1 MVKIEKG
8 DYLISDIYQG
18 GYSSLDPSY
27 GSIFT
32 SYNTRPTVSQLG
44 VATDP
49 RVANVLKEV
58 SDKIAPGAKNIE
70 LSFIQQEVLESV
82 PKQHLKEVKRL
93 SELTGVDVT
102 LHAPLVE
109 ASGLTE
115 RSGFSDLNREIA
127 ERQMTTSMEKAH
139 ELSPDKG
146 TPVTFHSA
154 AILPSPE
161 IRKFKDEETGEWKEE
176 IEKMLVIEQESGQIV
191 SAKKE
196 EKYYPEFPGQKIDF
210 PVEDQV
216 SSMNETQWSD
226 SLSKLVAPKERIDR
240 IIADEYALAQP
251 VANQVLTPGKENLR
265 DLKPEQVNSYLRFQN
280 ASQELGD
287 VRLHLKSLYNKA
299 YKYGSEKDKR
309 KLKEMGEAFS
319 QSVYLKNPETGE
331 LMKNPDLK
339 VQSAA
344 LQRLMHSLNK
354 EIPPPELFKP
364 LNEFAFDKSAQTFGN
379 VAYKSYKK
387 FGENA
392 PIVSIENPPT
402 TIAGFSRGSELK
414 ELVKGSREK
423 FVEKAVSGG
432 MSKNEAEKQ
441 AEKMIGVTWDVGHIN
456 QLRRFGFS
464 KEDIVKETEE
474 VAPYIKHIHLSDNFG
489 NENVELPMG
498 MGDVP
503 LKEMMEKVGDKASEV
518 KQIVEAGHWWQ
529 HFRTSPMAETFEALG
544 SPIYSM
550 RAAPYWNQA
559 VGLQQG
565 YFSGYGQM
573 LPPINYETFGSG
585 FSRLPIELG
594 GQRQGAGGSRMGGT
608 PME

>member
-8 DYLISDIYQG
+8 DYLVSDIYQG
-18 GYSSLDPSY
+18 GYSSLNPSY

-32 SYNTRPTVSQLG
+32 GYENRPTISQLG
-44 VATDP
+44 IATDP
-49 RVANVLKEV
+49 RVANILKEV
-58 SDKIAPGAKNIE
+58 SDKIAPGAKALE
-70 LSFIQQEVLESV
+70 LSFIQQEILETV

-93 SELTGVDVT
+93 SDLTGVDIT

-127 ERQMTTSMEKAH
+127 ERQMITAMEKAN
-139 ELSPDKG
+139 EVSPNKG

-161 IRKFKDEETGEWKEE
+161 IRKFQDEETGEWKEE

-196 EKYYPEFPGQKIDF
+196 EKYYPEYGGRKIPF
-210 PVEDQV
+210 PVESQV
-216 SSMNETQWSD
+216 NSMNNTQWSD

-240 IIADEYALAQP
+240 ILSDEYALAQP
-251 VANQVLTPGKENLR
+251 VVNQVLSQGEKSLQHLR
-265 DLKPEQVNSYLRFQN
+265 PEQVSSYMRFQN
-280 ASQELGD
+280 ASQELD
-287 VRLHLKSLYNKA
+287 DIQIHLNALYNKA
-299 YKYGSEKDKR
+299 YKYGSEEHKEQ
-309 KLKEMGEAFS
+309 LKKMGGAFS
-319 QSVYLKNPETGE
+319 KAIQIKDPGSERV
-331 LMKNPDLK
+331 MINPDLK

-344 LQRLMHSLNK
+344 LQGLMHNLSKL
-354 EIPPPELFKP
+354 PPPELFKP
-364 LNEFAFDKSAQTFGN
+364 LNDFAFSKSAQTFGN
-379 VAYKSYKK
+379 VAYDSYKK
-387 FGENA
+387 FGDKA

-402 TIAGFSRGSELK
+402 SIAGFSRGEDLK
-414 ELVKGSREK
+414 NLVEASRK
-423 FVEKAVSGG
+423 IFVENAIKDKGMDKKKA
-432 MSKNEAEKQ
+432 EQE

-456 QLRRFGFS
+456 QIRRFGFS
-464 KEDIVKETEE
+464 KDDVVKETET

-498 MGDVP
+498 MGNVP
-503 LKEMMEKVGDKASEV
+503 FQEMMEKVGAKAGEV
-518 KQIVEAGHWWQ
+518 KQIVEAGNWWQ
-529 HFRTSPMAETFEALG
+529 HFRVSPMAETFEAMG

-550 RAAPYWNQA
+550 KAGPSWDQA
-559 VGLQQG
+559 IGLQQG

-573 LPPINYETFGSG
+573 LPPINYETFGAG
-585 FSRLPIELG
+585 FSRLPMELG
-594 GQRQGAGGSRMGGT
+594 GQRQGAGSTRMGGT